1 MSKLK
6 LLVEFTLWAAI
17 VCTMIVFR
25 LPSLAGEIAG
35 DFRKARVA

>member
-6 LLVEFTLWAAI
+6 LLAEFILWMAI
-17 VCTMIVFR
+17 IYIMIVFR

-35 DFRKARVA
+35 DLRKARTA